1 MAGVLVVPTRALYQ
15 YLTDRIGNIG
25 EIQPYFRIYQRLSLP
40 PCVFAVIE
48 VEHDAVDYAA
58 PLIGKGTDGRAL
70 R

>member
-1 MAGVLVVPTRALYQ
+1 MLVVPTRALYQ